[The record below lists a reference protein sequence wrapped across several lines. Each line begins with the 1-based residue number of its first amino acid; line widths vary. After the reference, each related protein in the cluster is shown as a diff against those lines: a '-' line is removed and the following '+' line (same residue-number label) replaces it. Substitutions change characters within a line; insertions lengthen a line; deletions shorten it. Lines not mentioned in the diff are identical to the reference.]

1 MIAAILMI
9 LGTAFLCI
17 AAIGVVRLPDAFQ
30 RMHAGTKAGTLGT
43 MLVLVGALLAGD
55 AVKLPTGVLTILF
68 LLLTLPVAAQLL
80 GRAAYMSGA
89 TLRGLRGEDPLAE
102 VVERQKAPLEERLR
116 G

>member
-55 AVKLPTGVLTILF
+55 IVKLPTGVLTILF

-89 TLRGLRGEDPLAE
+89 TLRGLKGEDPLAE
-102 VVERQKAPLEERLR
+102 VLERQKAPLEERLR

>member
-30 RMHAGTKAGTLGT
+30 RMHAGTLGT

-89 TLRGLRGEDPLAE
+89 TLRGLKGEDPLAE

>member
-1 MIAAILMI
+1 MNAAGGRQGILS
-9 LGTAFLCI
+9 L
-17 AAIGVVRLPDAFQ
+17 
-30 RMHAGTKAGTLGT
+30 
-43 MLVLVGALLAGD
+43 
-55 AVKLPTGVLTILF
+55 AVKDKAALYNAYMPFVKGGGIFVPTPKRYFLGDEVF

-89 TLRGLRGEDPLAE
+89 TLRGLKGEDPLAE

>member
-55 AVKLPTGVLTILF
+55 A
-68 LLLTLPVAAQLL
+68 A
-80 GRAAYMSGA
+80 RS
-89 TLRGLRGEDPLAE
+89 
-102 VVERQKAPLEERLR
+102 
-116 G
+116 